1 MLIAVAASV
10 SFGAN
15 EEMPGV
21 DVLPDDG
28 AMPEEFV
35 LSDADVV
42 LALEPEPVVARSL
55 LEALLVLP
63 VRVFPARDEAEALIA
78 DNMVAVFG
86 STVVFEEVGCIERVE
101 VDAVV

>member
-10 SFGAN
+10 SFVAN

-21 DVLPDDG
+21 AVLPDDG
-28 AMPEEFV
+28 AMPEELV

-42 LALEPEPVVARSL
+42 LAPEPVVARSL

-63 VRVFPARDEAEALIA
+63 VRVFPARDEAEASIA

-86 STVVFEEVGCIERVE
+86 STVVLEEVG
-101 VDAVV
+101 

>member
-28 AMPEEFV
+28 AMPEELV

-42 LALEPEPVVARSL
+42 LAPEPVVARSL

-78 DNMVAVFG
+78 DNMAAVFG
-86 STVVFEEVGCIERVE
+86 STVVFEEVGCTERVE

>member
-10 SFGAN
+10 SFVAN

-21 DVLPDDG
+21 AVLPDDG
-28 AMPEEFV
+28 AMPEELV

-42 LALEPEPVVARSL
+42 LAPEPVVARSL

-63 VRVFPARDEAEALIA
+63 VRAFPARDEAEALIA

-86 STVVFEEVGCIERVE
+86 STVVFEEVG
-101 VDAVV
+101 